1 MCRNAGILIGW
12 DHMAKHALVTG
23 ASCDSW
29 GCAECRSSM
38 SERWGLRAT
47 LGCAEIVKSGKRL
60 DFVTITSHERLCNFA
75 QTEKVWRVAWH
86 ALYCA
91 LRRVTSD
98 LRYMIVPERH
108 KDGRMH
114 VHALWDAGVSQKWL
128 KDNARQ
134 RGLGYQCKVLHIS
147 TERYAAKY
155 VIKYVGKDL
164 GSDCPAHF
172 RRVRVSRN
180 WADIPEPAT
189 SDTNLHWEY
198 VGTNG
203 AVSVV
208 YAECRAKSYTVIRK
222 RTGEILREADLLALL
237 PAS

>member
-1 MCRNAGILIGW
+1 
-12 DHMAKHALVTG
+12 
-23 ASCDSW
+23 
-29 GCAECRSSM
+29 
-38 SERWGLRAT
+38 
-47 LGCAEIVKSGKRL
+47 
-60 DFVTITSHERLCNFA
+60 
-75 QTEKVWRVAWH
+75 
-86 ALYCA
+86 
-91 LRRVTSD
+91 
-98 LRYMIVPERH
+98 
-108 KDGRMH
+108 MH

-128 KDNARQ
+128 KDNARK
-134 RGLGYQCKVLHIS
+134 RGLGYQCKVVHIS

-189 SDTNLHWEY
+189 PDTNLHWEY

-208 YAECRAKSYTVIRK
+208 YAECRAKSYTVIQK

-237 PAS
+237 PTG